1 LGHIQKRGVEMNV
14 IFSTQGSNLKFF
26 LDILQLMPDAFKSA
40 GFYTSHARSFQAISK
55 QFPLLRFAPVL
66 KEWEIMES
74 ARKNLAPE
82 SNAEFNREAAIADR
96 RLTFG
101 WKCTYTDDPEPRFN
115 ERFIQS
121 ILNTAQKEIES
132 FWDRIKP
139 DLLVGFV
146 PVTFGEYLLFQQAEK
161 MNVPILIL
169 RSVRIENYQAL
180 HDKLLGLSDHF
191 KILYKNAEFD
201 TETLKKARSILEI
214 IQKQGLVYEGTLK
227 RKEKSF
233 DFGKIKKN
241 SLRFVKETIYAV
253 KVEIE
258 NLFNPVFRNDHHDPS
273 GIVMWFYAWFKTP
286 MRGLIQNNKLKKN
299 PRYADTLDK
308 LILPF
313 AFFPLH
319 FEPEVALQVYAQNYV
334 KKQLNLIKQIA
345 ASLPPGMSLVVKDHP
360 RAAGYRHYA
369 FYDELLN
376 IPNVI
381 LADAALHAASII
393 QKTDLITIISG
404 TIGLEAA
411 LCGKPVITFG
421 HTEYAALPEHMV
433 RFCTNLSD
441 LPRFIQNHLQSYRYD
456 EQVCLNYIS
465 ALIKGSVR
473 MDYYSLMLKKSG
485 RNNFVNDDHEKARLT
500 QLTDFA
506 FYFHERISQVRDAHS
521 KAGEAR

>member
-1 LGHIQKRGVEMNV
+1 MNV

-26 LDILQLMPDAFKSA
+26 LDILQLMPDAFEHA

-66 KEWEIMES
+66 KEWEIVDI
-74 ARKNLAPE
+74 ARKNPAPV
-82 SNAEFNREAAIADR
+82 SNGDFIREAAIADR

-101 WKCTYTDDPEPRFN
+101 WKCTYTDDQNPRFDD
-115 ERFIQS
+115 RFIQS
-121 ILNTAQKEIES
+121 IIGTAQQEIEL
-132 FWDRIKP
+132 FWEKLKP

-146 PVTFGEYLLFQQAEK
+146 PVTFGEYLLFKQAEK
-161 MNVPILIL
+161 MGVPVLIL
-169 RSVRIENYQAL
+169 RAVRLENYQAL

-191 KILYKNAEFD
+191 SALYKGGNFDAE
-201 TETLKKARSILEI
+201 TMAKGRSILEI
-214 IQKQGLVYEGTLK
+214 IQRQGLVYEGTLK

-233 DFGKIKKN
+233 NFEKAKKN
-241 SLRFVKETIYAV
+241 SLRFIKEAVYAA

-273 GIVMWFYAWFKTP
+273 GIVMWFYVWFRTP
-286 MRGLIQNNKLKKN
+286 LRGMIQNRKLKKH
-299 PRYADTLDK
+299 PKFADSLDK
-308 LILPF
+308 FAAPF

-334 KKQLNLIKQIA
+334 KKQLSLIRQIA
-345 ASLPPGMSLVVKDHP
+345 ASLPAGMSLVVKDHP

-376 IPNVI
+376 IPNVA
-381 LADAALHAASII
+381 LADATLPAARII
-393 QKTDLITIISG
+393 QKADLITIISG

-421 HTEYAALPEHMV
+421 HTEYAALPDHMV
-433 RFCTNLSD
+433 HFCDNPLD
-441 LPRFIQNHLQSYRYD
+441 LPRFIQNHLQHYHYD
-456 EQVCLNYIS
+456 EQACVNYIA

-473 MDYYSLMLKKSG
+473 MDYYSLMLKKPG
-485 RNNFVNDDHEKARLT
+485 RNNFVREDHETARLA
-500 QLTDFA
+500 QLADFTT
-506 FYFHERISQVRDAHS
+506 YFRERIGQVQGEKS
-521 KAGEAR
+521 KAAKEK